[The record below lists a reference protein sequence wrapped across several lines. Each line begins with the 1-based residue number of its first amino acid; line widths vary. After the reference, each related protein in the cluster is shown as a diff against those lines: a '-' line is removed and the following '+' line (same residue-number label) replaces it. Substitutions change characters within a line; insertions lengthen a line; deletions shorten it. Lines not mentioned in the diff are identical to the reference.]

1 MNSAVSHQDLSDII
15 GRIYDCTLDPSR
27 WEATLD
33 AIRTLLRCPNA
44 HLALMDLHQHRILIQ
59 KVLGID
65 TVWLDRQSKYF
76 PEINQ
81 FVEGRLDDGLSLDE
95 PFVLARMAS
104 PAQLAASPYFQEW
117 SRPQGF
123 VDVVQ
128 VNLVRTPI
136 RLSVLAFG
144 RHESVGIFGDREI
157 ELMRMLIPHVRR
169 AVTISN
175 VLDAQAI
182 EKARMAETLDAL
194 KLGVVLANED
204 SRILHANRA
213 AAAMMHDGGPLRGRG
228 GVLRAEG
235 GAASLEIRSAIRQA
249 ARDERGIG
257 KTGLAVRLTEE
268 DETPV
273 IAHVLPLAGGE
284 VRSRLVPAAVAAV
297 FINPKVD
304 DAASAQAVAATYGL
318 TPAETRVLRRV
329 LTGST
334 VAEAA
339 ADLGVAPTTARTHL
353 DSIFAK
359 TGVSRQSELI
369 RLAAQ
374 IAPAAG
380 S

>member
-1 MNSAVSHQDLSDII
+1 VDFAQII
-15 GRIYDCTLDPSR
+15 
-27 WEATLD
+27 
-33 AIRTLLRCPNA
+33 
-44 HLALMDLHQHRILIQ
+44 LMRSPTRMSM
-59 KVLGID
+59 LG
-65 TVWLDRQSKYF
+65 
-76 PEINQ
+76 
-81 FVEGRLDDGLSLDE
+81 
-95 PFVLARMAS
+95 
-104 PAQLAASPYFQEW
+104 
-117 SRPQGF
+117 
-123 VDVVQ
+123 
-128 VNLVRTPI
+128 
-136 RLSVLAFG
+136 FG
-144 RHESVGIFGDREI
+144 RHETVGVFGDREI
-157 ELMRMLIPHVRR
+157 QIMRLLLPHVRR

-175 VLDAQAI
+175 VLDVQAI

-213 AAAMMHDGGPLRGRG
+213 AEAMMRDGGAIRDRG

-235 GAASLEIRSAIRQA
+235 GAASLEVRSAIKHA
-249 ARDERGIG
+249 ASNESGIG
-257 KTGLAVRLTEE
+257 KTGLAVRLTKE

-273 IAHVLPLAGGE
+273 VAHVLPLAGGE
-284 VRSRLVPAAVAAV
+284 VRTRLDPAAVAAV
-297 FINPKVD
+297 FINPIVD

-318 TPAETRVLRRV
+318 TPAEKRVLTRM

-374 IAPAAG
+374 LAPAAG
-380 S
+380 N